1 MPPTTYRTTTIAL
14 AKVKAK
20 HIANQAGLNR
30 LQELLVKAASNP
42 NNGQN
47 YAITIKRALK
57 SLQECK
63 EPILTQKDAVKLKF
77 VGPAM
82 AKKIC
87 PQSTGV
93 NTVNNTTTT
102 TTTANDVDVDVDVD
116 DNNNA
121 KKKKAIPKS
130 KKKNN
135 NSNNNEDD
143 AYKSTTATATSIME
157 GIQQQQQQQQRSVP
171 MVCPRPASSVI
182 SSSMARS
189 ASLSSSMS
197 FGEIGP
203 TAKQSAYALAKAEAE
218 RLVLP
223 SRGPWKIILLID
235 GREHKSKQVV
245 SSCKQVG
252 IPCEE
257 RHLAIGDMA
266 WIARCVLPKDNSS
279 NNQQQ
284 QQQQQQQSTATATT
298 SKKKRKKKNADDDDR
313 IIEILVGTIIE
324 RKDVADLAS
333 SLYGTR
339 YAEQRLR
346 LSQCG
351 LPQVLFLVEGD
362 LHSCSNCP
370 SETLQMAMMETRVN
384 LGFQIVQT
392 KHLTDTV
399 SVLKTLHARIVQRT
413 FPEAFGKTSKNS
425 MALPTFGGGNRRDR
439 GRGDRRA
446 SSLLEMSFD
455 TPPVPPFGTK
465 RFITYPELKAKV
477 EIDRERGTRSIRA
490 ITLAMLKQIPT
501 LSQKKCTAMSNAYPT
516 MNSLL
521 DSLSYHSDGDPK
533 TLIRNIEIENGRTIG
548 PNSASEVYT
557 ACCTLEDGSTVASH
571 GVGVPSSA
579 NPPMMMKKKP
589 PPSATAP
596 PPLSVIN
603 SNNFINNSS
612 NSNSNNKNK
621 NNRTKTTTAV
631 AAVANN
637 TKKPPPGMPASSV
650 ATARVIQKS
659 GTNNGDNGVESSPK
673 KMRMES
679 INAAVTIT
687 TKNNSNVIVN
697 KNITKSSSLQG
708 KSSRKRPAADDCC
721 DYDSDVIFVSSP
733 ADKERL
739 NRETTTKTTTAPKQ
753 EMVVDLLTPESSPKS
768 NTTKRI
774 AMSRSSN
781 LTEGTYSNNATTAT
795 STVKSKPLCVVK
807 RRTPISTRG
816 DDSFLFSSS
825 DDDTP
830 HRRPIASRKSAI
842 TTTININNSN
852 NNNINNKPAFIT
864 GMPSTNN
871 DDTIDNMNSA
881 SSSKRRKTPA
891 KTSGRRSSLSSSD
904 GSSYLFSSPEESPFP
919 PARSIDNSNDN
930 VNDNFDTEERKMS
943 PAKNLSFQNL
953 KSNNNNNVSY
963 NNDVGVTGV
972 VSLLDD
978 DDDDDDKKAGIGN
991 QKQRYENEMQE
1002 AIRASLNNDTPSTTA
1017 SSSPPS
1023 ADKIIA
1029 RKVSNESLSPSSSP
1043 SSSQSSSTIGIKR
1056 DDEINDGIGSAH
1068 TPPGVTTK
1076 RGGGCGNTFSAAS
1089 STFTCSSDGVDSN
1102 NNDPA
1107 VAVDTT
1113 TDTDTDGSP
1122 QLYKSLRERLCNKIP
1137 GKKNIIQEVIELDFD
1152 SD

>member
-102 TTTANDVDVDVDVD
+102 TANDVDDDD

-130 KKKNN
+130 KKNN

-171 MVCPRPASSVI
+171 LVCPRPASSVI

-189 ASLSSSMS
+189 PSLSSSMS

-203 TAKQSAYALAKAEAE
+203 TAKQSAYASAKAEAE

-284 QQQQQQQSTATATT
+284 QQQQQQQQSTATATT
-298 SKKKRKKKNADDDDR
+298 SKKKRKKKDADDDEHR

-370 SETLQMAMMETRVN
+370 AETLQMAMMETRVN

-399 SVLKTLHARIVQRT
+399 SVLKTLHSRIVQRT

-501 LSQKKCTAMSNAYPT
+501 LSHKKCTAMSNAYPT

-521 DSLSYHSDGDPK
+521 DSLSYHNDGDPK

-589 PPSATAP
+589 PPSATAH

-603 SNNFINNSS
+603 SNNFIHNSS
-612 NSNSNNKNK
+612 NSNSNSNKINK

-637 TKKPPPGMPASSV
+637 TKKPPPGIPASSV

-659 GTNNGDNGVESSPK
+659 GTNNVDNGVESSPK

-697 KNITKSSSLQG
+697 KNITQSSSLQG
-708 KSSRKRPAADDCC
+708 KSSRKRPAADDCRN
-721 DYDSDVIFVSSP
+721 YDSDVIFVSSP
-733 ADKERL
+733 ADKKRL
-739 NRETTTKTTTAPKQ
+739 HRDTTTKTTTAPKQ

-768 NTTKRI
+768 DTTKRI

-781 LTEGTYSNNATTAT
+781 LIEGTYSNNATTAT
-795 STVKSKPLCVVK
+795 ATVKSKPLCVVK

-852 NNNINNKPAFIT
+852 NNNNNKPALIT

-871 DDTIDNMNSA
+871 DDTLDNMNSA

-953 KSNNNNNVSY
+953 KSNNNNNGSN
-963 NNDVGVTGV
+963 NND
-972 VSLLDD
+972 
-978 DDDDDDKKAGIGN
+978 A
-991 QKQRYENEMQE
+991 
-1002 AIRASLNNDTPSTTA
+1002 
-1017 SSSPPS
+1017 
-1023 ADKIIA
+1023 
-1029 RKVSNESLSPSSSP
+1029 
-1043 SSSQSSSTIGIKR
+1043 
-1056 DDEINDGIGSAH
+1056 
-1068 TPPGVTTK
+1068 GVTTGVM
-1076 RGGGCGNTFSAAS
+1076 GGGCGNTFSAAS

-1107 VAVDTT
+1107 AAVDTT
-1113 TDTDTDGSP
+1113 TTTTDTDGSP

>member
-77 VGPAM
+77 IGPAM

-102 TTTANDVDVDVDVD
+102 TDDD

-130 KKKNN
+130 KKKINT
-135 NSNNNEDD
+135 NEVD
-143 AYKSTTATATSIME
+143 ADADKSMTTTTATASIME
-157 GIQQQQQQQQRSVP
+157 GKQQQQPSTISRSGGIP
-171 MVCPRPASSVI
+171 MVCPRPAASS

-203 TAKQSAYALAKAEAE
+203 TAKQSAYAIAKAEAE
-218 RLVLP
+218 KLVLP
-223 SRGPWKIILLID
+223 SRGPWKVILLVD

-266 WIARCVLPKDNSS
+266 WIARCVFPKDKNR
-279 NNQQQ
+279 
-284 QQQQQQQSTATATT
+284 QQQQQSTATT
-298 SKKKRKKKNADDDDR
+298 SKKKRKKGDDDDKYR
-313 IIEILVGTIIE
+313 TIEILVGTIIE

-362 LHSCSNCP
+362 LNSCSNCP

-399 SVLKTLHARIVQRT
+399 NVLKTLHSRIVQRT

-425 MALPTFGGGNRRDR
+425 IALPTFGGGNRRDL
-439 GRGDRRA
+439 GRGNRRA

-521 DSLSYHSDGDPK
+521 EALSYYHDGDPK
-533 TLIRNIEIENGRTIG
+533 KLVRNIEIENGRTIG
-548 PNSASEVYT
+548 PSSASEVYT

-571 GVGVPSSA
+571 GVGVPLLA
-579 NPPMMMKKKP
+579 NPPSMMMMVKKKP
-589 PPSATAP
+589 PPSTNVP

-603 SNNFINNSS
+603 NDNL
-612 NSNSNNKNK
+612 SNNKSINNNRNK
-621 NNRTKTTTAV
+621 NNRTKTTAAV
-631 AAVANN
+631 AVANN
-637 TKKPPPGMPASSV
+637 TKKPPPGMAASSV
-650 ATARVIQKS
+650 QKS
-659 GTNNGDNGVESSPK
+659 VTNNNHDVESPPK
-673 KMRMES
+673 KMRTES
-679 INAAVTIT
+679 MNIAVTIT
-687 TKNNSNVIVN
+687 TKNNSNGIVN
-697 KNITKSSSLQG
+697 KNDIKSSSLQV
-708 KSSRKRPAADDCC
+708 KSTRKRPAADSCC
-721 DYDSDVIFVSSP
+721 DYDSDVIVVSSP
-733 ADKERL
+733 SHKQQL
-739 NRETTTKTTTAPKQ
+739 NNRETTKTATTKM
-753 EMVVDLLTPESSPKS
+753 EMVVDLLTPESSP
-768 NTTKRI
+768 I

-781 LTEGTYSNNATTAT
+781 LTEGTYSNDKTTAT
-795 STVKSKPLCVVK
+795 TTVAMKSKPLGTVK
-807 RRTPISTRG
+807 RRTPVSARG
-816 DDSFLFSSS
+816 EDSFLFSSS

-830 HRRPIASRKSAI
+830 HRPSKPSI
-842 TTTININNSN
+842 TTTINNN
-852 NNNINNKPAFIT
+852 NNKPAVIKKT
-864 GMPSTNN
+864 TYEN
-871 DDTIDNMNSA
+871 DDDDDTTDNMKSA

-891 KTSGRRSSLSSSD
+891 KTSSRRSSLSSSD
-904 GSSYLFSSPEESPFP
+904 GGSSFQFSSPEESPFP
-919 PARSIDNSNDN
+919 PARSIDNGNDN
-930 VNDNFDTEERKMS
+930 DNDNFDTEERKMS
-943 PAKNLSFQNL
+943 PAKNLSFRNL
-953 KSNNNNNVSY
+953 KSSNNNSVDSNK
-963 NNDVGVTGV
+963 DVGVTGV

-978 DDDDDDKKAGIGN
+978 DDDDDDDKKIGTGD
-991 QKQRYENEMQE
+991 QKQRYENDMQK
-1002 AIRASLNNDTPSTTA
+1002 AIRESLNNDSPSTTA
-1017 SSSPPS
+1017 SASPPS
-1023 ADKIIA
+1023 ADKIVA
-1029 RKVSNESLSPSSSP
+1029 RKVSNESLSPSSS
-1043 SSSQSSSTIGIKR
+1043 QSSSSANSATDIKR
-1056 DDEINDGIGSAH
+1056 HGEINDCIGSTR

-1076 RGGGCGNTFSAAS
+1076 RGGGGATFSASS
-1089 STFTCSSDGVDSN
+1089 STFTTTFSSSSDGDDN
-1102 NNDPA
+1102 KNNDPA
-1107 VAVDTT
+1107 AAAAAAAVDTNND

-1122 QLYKSLRERLCNKIP
+1122 QFHKSLRERLCNKIP
-1137 GKKNIIQEVIELDFD
+1137 GKKKIIQEVIELDSD